1 MSSIRFDHYSLIGG
15 ENLSVKNKYRITW
28 SDDKHLTIQ
37 QLLARFYDGNI
48 AAYNVREGGKE
59 RFDRK

>member
-1 MSSIRFDHYSLIGG
+1 MSSIRFDHHSLIGG
-15 ENLSVKNKYRITW
+15 KTYQSKINTESHGRTIKT
-28 SDDKHLTIQ
+28 TIQ

-48 AAYNVREGGKE
+48 TAYNVREGGKE